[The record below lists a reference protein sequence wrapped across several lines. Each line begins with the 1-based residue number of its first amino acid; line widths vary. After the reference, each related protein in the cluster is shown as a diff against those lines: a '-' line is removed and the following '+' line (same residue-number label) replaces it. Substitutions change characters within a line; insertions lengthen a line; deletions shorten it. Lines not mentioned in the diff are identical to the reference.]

1 MEKNNK
7 RILGLVI
14 LLFITI
20 ANYNRLSGN
29 ENIRA
34 VQFMSIFAIGM
45 LSGVLIKEVIQKI
58 KSKSEG

>member
-1 MEKNNK
+1 MEKNSQ

-14 LLFITI
+14 LLFLTM

-45 LSGVLIKEVIQKI
+45 LSGVLIKEVIEKI
-58 KSKSEG
+58 KSKNQG

>member
-14 LLFITI
+14 LLFITM

-45 LSGVLIKEVIQKI
+45 LSGVLIKEVIEKI
-58 KSKSEG
+58 KSKNQG

>member
-14 LLFITI
+14 LLFITM

-58 KSKSEG
+58 KSKNEG

>member
-1 MEKNNK
+1 MEKNSK

-14 LLFITI
+14 LLFLTM

-29 ENIRA
+29 ENIQS

-45 LSGVLIKEVIQKI
+45 LSGVLIKEVIEKI
-58 KSKSEG
+58 KSKNQG